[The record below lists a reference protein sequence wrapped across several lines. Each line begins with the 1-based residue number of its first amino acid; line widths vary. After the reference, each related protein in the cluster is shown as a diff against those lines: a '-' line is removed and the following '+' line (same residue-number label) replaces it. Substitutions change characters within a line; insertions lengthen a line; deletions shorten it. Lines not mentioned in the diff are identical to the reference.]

1 MVTLKGKQIFLR
13 AIEPEDLE
21 FIHDIENDEEI
32 WHLSQTKVPY
42 SKFVIKQYLK
52 FAQSDLFETKQ
63 LRLVISN
70 FKSESIGLIDL
81 FDFDFFNK
89 RAGLGILIKNPKDR
103 NKGFGAEALE
113 LLINYCFL
121 HLQLHQIYCNVS
133 EDNHAS
139 LNLFTK
145 AGFKKVGLKQ
155 DWTFVN
161 NTFKNEYL
169 LQLINSN
176 VL

>member
-1 MVTLKGKQIFLR
+1 MVTLKGKQVFLR

-21 FIHDIENDEEI
+21 FIHDIENDEQI
-32 WHLSQTKVPY
+32 WYLSQTKVPY
-42 SKFVIKQYLK
+42 SKYVIKQYLES
-52 FAQSDLFETKQ
+52 AQSDLFETKQ

-89 RAGLGILIKNPKDR
+89 RAGLGILIKETKDR
-103 NKGFGAEALE
+103 KKGFGTEALE

-133 EDNHAS
+133 EDNDAS
-139 LNLFTK
+139 LKLFLN

-155 DWTFVN
+155 DWTFKN
-161 NTFKNEYL
+161 NTFNNEYL